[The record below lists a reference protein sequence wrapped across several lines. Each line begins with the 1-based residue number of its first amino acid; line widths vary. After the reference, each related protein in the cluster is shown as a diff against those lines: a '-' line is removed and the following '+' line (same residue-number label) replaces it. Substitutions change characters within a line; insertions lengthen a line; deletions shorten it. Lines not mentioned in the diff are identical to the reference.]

1 MSRILAA
8 ILTISL
14 MTESGIIFAQS
25 TTQRI
30 HGDVVALDGASLQI
44 KSLEGESLTVKL
56 TDDVRLTA
64 VSRADVN
71 AITEGSFVGATAVP
85 QPDGTLKATE
95 VHIFPES
102 MRGTGE
108 GHRPMDSQPGSTMT
122 NATVARIS
130 GTPRP
135 SGKTMTNAT
144 VAKVAAASEVRKLT
158 LQYKGGE
165 QTVIVGTDIPV
176 VMLEPGDRMLL
187 APGAHVVLFASRQGD
202 GGLAANRI
210 MIGKNGTVP
219 PM

>member
-64 VSRADVN
+64 VSRADLK

-122 NATVARIS
+122 NATVAR
-130 GTPRP
+130 
-135 SGKTMTNAT
+135 
-144 VAKVAAASEVRKLT
+144 VSET
-158 LQYKGGE
+158 
-165 QTVIVGTDIPV
+165 
-176 VMLEPGDRMLL
+176 
-187 APGAHVVLFASRQGD
+187 
-202 GGLAANRI
+202 
-210 MIGKNGTVP
+210 
-219 PM
+219 